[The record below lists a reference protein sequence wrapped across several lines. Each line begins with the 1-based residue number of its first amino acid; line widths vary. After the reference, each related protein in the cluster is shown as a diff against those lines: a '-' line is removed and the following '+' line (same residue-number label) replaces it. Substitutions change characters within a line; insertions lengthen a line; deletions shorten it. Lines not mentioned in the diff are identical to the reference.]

1 MDRVLQFLSL
11 RMHNTT
17 KNGFWVLLAGISFLG
32 VLGIFIYLCTNIK
45 WTIIKEELEWVQYF

>member
-17 KNGFWVLLAGISFLG
+17 KSGFWVLLAGISFLG
-32 VLGIFIYLCTNIK
+32 VLGIFIYVLTSNGLI
-45 WTIIKEELEWVQYF
+45 